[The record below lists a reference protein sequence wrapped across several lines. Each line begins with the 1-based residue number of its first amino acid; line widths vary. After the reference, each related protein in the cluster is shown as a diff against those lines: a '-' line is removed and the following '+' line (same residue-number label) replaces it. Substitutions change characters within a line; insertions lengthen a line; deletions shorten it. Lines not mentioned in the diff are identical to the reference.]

1 MPILNA
7 QTVPAALAAQAAA
20 QPLSFR
26 AKRELFS
33 IARFLRDEI
42 CFFFL
47 GEATP

>member
-1 MPILNA
+1 MILDHRWR
-7 QTVPAALAAQAAA
+7 PSSG
-20 QPLSFR
+20 LSFR